1 MKTTLKLIAWLVC
14 FLLAVELSFGLM
26 NESSTVANIIG
37 CFALGASIAFSVNTK
52 CFTQFKKNKDEENNQ
67 EN

>member
-1 MKTTLKLIAWLVC
+1 MFKLIAWLIC
-14 FLLAVELSFGLM
+14 FLIAVDVSFGLM

-37 CFALGASIAFSVNTK
+37 CFLLGASAGYSVQTK
-52 CFTQFKKNKDEENNQ
+52 CFTQFKKNKNENNQ

>member
-1 MKTTLKLIAWLVC
+1 MFKLIAWLIC
-14 FLLAVELSFGLM
+14 FLIAVDVSFGLM

-37 CFALGASIAFSVNTK
+37 CFLLGASAGYSVKTI
-52 CFTQFKKNKDEENNQ
+52 CFTQFKKNKDEEDNQ

>member
-52 CFTQFKKNKDEENNQ
+52 CFTQFKKNKDEEDNQ